1 MAVAGVKISDRLQ
14 SKAMRFIDLGLV
26 SLHEALQRQERTL
39 QETLHRRQP
48 ETVYLLEHPHVF
60 TMGRS
65 GKAENVLA
73 RKDRKGS
80 PIELVAI
87 NRGGDVT
94 YHGPGQLV
102 VYPHLDLR
110 ERGRNVHL
118 FLRNLE
124 KSLIRTVA
132 HFGVNAFVR
141 PGLTGVWACSGKL
154 ASIGISVRHWITT
167 HGLALNVSTDLSYF
181 QRINPCGIVNCQMTS
196 LSHSSGRPVDLSEV
210 KTVLQRSFQ
219 EVFSMK

>member
-1 MAVAGVKISDRLQ
+1 
-14 SKAMRFIDLGLV
+14 MRFIDLGLV
-26 SLHEALQRQERTL
+26 SFHEALQRQERTL
-39 QETLHRRQP
+39 EETFHRRQP
-48 ETVYLLEHPHVF
+48 ETVYVLEHPHVF
-60 TMGRS
+60 TMGRA
-65 GKAENVLA
+65 GKLENVLR
-73 RKDRKGS
+73 RKDRTGNS
-80 PIELVAI
+80 IELVRI

-110 ERGRNVHL
+110 ERGRDVHL

-124 KSLIRTVA
+124 KSLIQTAA

-141 PGLTGVWACSGKL
+141 PGLTGVWASPGKL

-167 HGLALNVSTDLSYF
+167 HGFALNVNTDLSYF

-196 LSHSSGRPVDLSEV
+196 LSHSLGRPVDLSEV
-210 KTVLQRSFQ
+210 KAVLQRSFQ
-219 EVFSMK
+219 EVFLLRRSFFRS

>member
-1 MAVAGVKISDRLQ
+1 
-14 SKAMRFIDLGLV
+14 MRFIDLGLV
-26 SLHEALQRQERTL
+26 SFHEALQRQERTL
-39 QETLHRRQP
+39 EETLHRRQP

-60 TMGRS
+60 TMGRA
-65 GKAENVLA
+65 GKLENVLR
-73 RKDRKGS
+73 RKDRTGNS
-80 PIELVAI
+80 IELVRI

-124 KSLIRTVA
+124 KSLIQTVA

-141 PGLTGVWACSGKL
+141 PGLTGVWASSGKL
-154 ASIGISVRHWITT
+154 ASIGISVRHWITS
-167 HGLALNVSTDLSYF
+167 HGFALNVNTDLSYF
-181 QRINPCGIVNCQMTS
+181 QRINPCGIMNCQMTTLSRS
-196 LSHSSGRPVDLSEV
+196 LGRPVDLSEV
-210 KTVLQRSFQ
+210 KVVLQRSFQ
-219 EVFSMK
+219 EVFSLRSFFRS

>member
-1 MAVAGVKISDRLQ
+1 
-14 SKAMRFIDLGLV
+14 MRFIDLGLV
-26 SLHEALQRQERTL
+26 SFHEALQRQERTL
-39 QETLHRRQP
+39 EETLHRRQP

-60 TMGRS
+60 TMGRA
-65 GKAENVLA
+65 GKLENVF
-73 RKDRKGS
+73 RREDRKGIS
-80 PIELVAI
+80 IELVRI

-141 PGLTGVWACSGKL
+141 PGLTGVWAHSGKL
-154 ASIGISVRHWITT
+154 ASIGISVRHWITS
-167 HGLALNVSTDLSYF
+167 HGFALNVNTDLSYF
-181 QRINPCGIVNCQMTS
+181 QRINPCGIMNCQMTTLSRS
-196 LSHSSGRPVDLSEV
+196 LGRPVDLSEV
-210 KTVLQRSFQ
+210 KVVLQRSFQ
-219 EVFSMK
+219 EVFSL

>member
-1 MAVAGVKISDRLQ
+1 M
-14 SKAMRFIDLGLV
+14 GLV
-26 SLHEALQRQERTL
+26 SFHEALQRQEWTL

-60 TMGRS
+60 TMGRA
-65 GKAENVLA
+65 GKLENVLA
-73 RKDRKGS
+73 REDRNGS

-124 KSLIRTVA
+124 KSLVQTVA
-132 HFGVNAFVR
+132 YFGVHAFVR
-141 PGLTGVWACSGKL
+141 PGLTGVWASSGKL
-154 ASIGISVRHWITT
+154 ASIGISVRHWITS
-167 HGLALNVSTDLSYF
+167 HGFALNVNTDLSYF
-181 QRINPCGIVNCQMTS
+181 QRINPCGIMNCQMTTLSRS
-196 LSHSSGRPVDLSEV
+196 LGRPVDLSEV
-210 KTVLQRSFQ
+210 KVVLQRSFQ